1 MLRKFWRKEKPSIL
15 DEPIA
20 KVLTEMNAYG
30 PDAPEYPKLVAHLE
44 RMIRLKQEESK
55 SKISPDTM
63 AIVIGN
69 LVGILIIVS
78 YEQSH
83 VMVSK
88 GVGFILRPKENRQGP
103 T

>member
-1 MLRKFWRKEKPSIL
+1 MLRKFWRRDKPSIL
-15 DEPIA
+15 DEPIE
-20 KVLTEMNAYG
+20 KVLKEMKEYG

-44 RMIRLKQEESK
+44 RLIRLKQEEK
-55 SKISPDTM
+55 SKVSPDTM

-88 GVGFILRPKENRQGP
+88 GVGFILRPRENRQGP